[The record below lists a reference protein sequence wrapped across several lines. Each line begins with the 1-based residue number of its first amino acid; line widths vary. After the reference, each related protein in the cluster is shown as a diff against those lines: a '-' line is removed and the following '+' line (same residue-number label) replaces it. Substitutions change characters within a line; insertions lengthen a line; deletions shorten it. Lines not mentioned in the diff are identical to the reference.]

1 MESVIL
7 DRGKPRTPTLAEYML
22 PTTRDVPPI
31 KSIIVEEA
39 EPTGPF
45 GAKGVG
51 EPATIPTAPA
61 IINAIHDAVGI
72 RITELPAT
80 AEKVRTLLKEQC
92 GQDCEM

>member
-1 MESVIL
+1 
-7 DRGKPRTPTLAEYML
+7 LAEYIL
-22 PTTRDVPPI
+22 PTAKDVPPI
-31 KSIIVEEA
+31 KSIIVEEK

-61 IINAIHDAVGI
+61 IINAIYDAVRI
-72 RITELPAT
+72 RVTELPAT
-80 AEKVRTLLKEQC
+80 AEKVRELLKEQC